1 MKKKICL
8 IIVVMILIMGGCTN
22 KKENLPVTNTVSGIT
37 EDVTESTLVLMLN
50 SGQKIETDIST
61 TVIVGGEELL
71 IGSRVTLTYTGELDY
86 LNIVQFIKVEKIN
99 ITGQLSPDEM
109 IARRAQAI
117 MTSMSLEEKVGQ
129 MFFVRYPGGTENEA
143 FEAIKNYG
151 FGGVILFAKDI
162 RNRTKSQLKE
172 MITQSQAAS
181 NKGIFVAIDEE
192 GGTVVRISQYSSY
205 RSIPFWSPQD
215 LYRKGGFDLIISDAI
230 EKASLLKSI
239 GINVNLAPVAD
250 VSTDPSDYI
259 NARSFGD
266 IAGKTAEYVKTI
278 VDVMNNEGVGSVL
291 KHFPGYGNNK
301 DTHIGLAIDNRSYE
315 NFETSDFIP
324 FIIGIMFGADS
335 VMVSHN
341 IIMSMDPDLPASLSL
356 KVNRILR
363 DELGFSGVIMTDE
376 LSMDAIRNYSYGKD
390 PAVLAVL
397 AGNDLITTTDFVT
410 QIPNVISAVKNG
422 EIKEDQI
429 NASVVRILIWKLRL
443 GILK

>member
-86 LNIVQFIKVEKIN
+86 LNIVQFIKVEKID

-291 KHFPGYGNNK
+291 KHFLGYGNNK